1 MIGEIVMKK
10 HIRRLAIIA
19 SSIVLM
25 LSCCLSAFALPLVT
39 NGSFEIGN
47 LAGWIVSD
55 SSISKSTNEFEGAY
69 AAKFTTS
76 EGLGS
81 LSQSGINTNPGME
94 YVLSFMLMNSGSFY
108 NKFNDNEFGVAVDE
122 VMLANLKDV
131 DSFPYTQFTFNF
143 VADLLPT
150 KIEFFARNG
159 PGAFTLDKVS
169 VDLAPVPEPSTLLL
183 LGIGL
188 IGASFLRKRIRT

>member
-1 MIGEIVMKK
+1 MKK
-10 HIRRLAIIA
+10 HIRRLAIIS

-25 LSCCLSAFALPLVT
+25 LSCGLSSVFAIPLVT
-39 NGSFEIGN
+39 NGSFETGN
-47 LAGWIVSD
+47 LEGWIASD
-55 SSISKSTNEFEGAY
+55 SSISKSTYEFEGAY
-69 AAKFTTS
+69 AAKFATS

-81 LSQSGINTNPGME
+81 LSQSGIDTNPGME
-94 YVLSFMLMNSGSFY
+94 YVLSFMLMNSGSF
-108 NKFNDNEFGVAVDE
+108 DNEFAVAVDE

-131 DSFPYTQFTFNF
+131 NSFPYTQFTFNF
-143 VADLLPT
+143 IADLLPT

-159 PGAFTLDKVS
+159 PGAIILDKVS

-188 IGASFLRKRIRT
+188 IGASFLRKRIRA